1 MRNNGRVRHFDLII
15 IGSGS
20 GNSLVD
26 GRFAGWDV
34 ALIDDGP
41 LFGGT
46 CLNAGCI
53 PTKMFVLPAD
63 ALRAPEDAARIGVH
77 SPQPDAEWRAVRDRI
92 FGRIDPISIAGE
104 LWREQTPHLTLYRD
118 TARFVGERILEVAG
132 ERITADQIVVAAGSR
147 CRWPADIKGL
157 DAARTSGRIHSS
169 DTIMR
174 IDEVPRRLIVI
185 GAGYIAAEFAHVF
198 SAFGAQVTLL
208 ARSGTMLRHED
219 AEIARR
225 FTEAAARYLDL
236 RLGHATHEVEADARG
251 VRVRTTGPDGATHVL
266 EADLVLLAAGR
277 RPNSDRVD
285 AVAGGLAVDEHGFIE
300 VDAYQRTAVPGVW
313 ALGDVSSRCMLKH
326 VANHEA
332 RVVQHNLLHPDA
344 PIASNHEAIPHAVFS
359 HPQVASVGLTED
371 AARAAGI
378 DVAVAVQDYGTTAY
392 GWAMED
398 ATSCVKLIADRA
410 TRLLV
415 GAHIV
420 GPQASTL
427 IQPLIQAMATGL
439 DVPTMARGQYWIHP
453 ALTEVV
459 ENALLSLGLEAS

>member
-1 MRNNGRVRHFDLII
+1 MRHFDLII

-26 GRFAGWDV
+26 ERFADWDV

-41 LFGGT
+41 RFGGT

-63 ALRAPEDAARIGVH
+63 AVRAPEDAARIGV
-77 SPQPDAEWRAVRDRI
+77 RAPMPSADWVTVRDRI
-92 FGRIDPISIAGE
+92 FGRIDPISAAGE
-104 LWREQTPHLTLYRD
+104 LWRKEAPGVTLYRD
-118 TARFVGERILEVAG
+118 TARFVGERTLEVAG

-157 DAARTSGRIHSS
+157 DAARRSGRIHNS

-174 IDEVPRRLIVI
+174 IDEVPNRLVII
-185 GAGYIAAEFAHVF
+185 GAGYVAAEFAHVF
-198 SAFGAQVTLL
+198 SAFGAEVTLL
-208 ARSGTMLRHED
+208 ARSASMLRHED

-225 FTEAAARYLDL
+225 FTQSAAGYLDL
-236 RLGHATHEVEADARG
+236 RLGHVTREVEADARG
-251 VRVRTTGPDGATHVL
+251 ARVLTTGPDGATQVI
-266 EADLVLLAAGR
+266 EADLVLVAAGR
-277 RPNSDRVD
+277 HPNGDRVD
-285 AVAGGLAVDEHGFIE
+285 ADAGGLAVDQFGFIE
-300 VDAYQRTAVPGVW
+300 VDEYQRTTVPGVW
-313 ALGDVSSRCMLKH
+313 ALGDVSSHHMLKH

-332 RVVQHNLLHPDA
+332 RIVQHNLLHPDA
-344 PIASNHEAIPHAVFS
+344 LRQSNHRAIPHAVFS

-371 AARAAGI
+371 AARDAGI
-378 DVAVAVQDYGTTAY
+378 EVAVAVQAYGTTAY

-398 ATSCVKLIADRA
+398 TASCVKLIADRA
-410 TRLLV
+410 TGQLV
-415 GAHIV
+415 GAHLI

-459 ENALLSLGLEAS
+459 ENALLALGLEAW